1 MEGVP
6 CKKCHSEIFGAYQ
19 ASVHGKARTNGG
31 KNAPICSSCHFAH
44 DVKAAQASRSPKDMC
59 LGCHAKVLAAHK
71 EWLPNAGAH
80 FDSVS
85 CTVCHVSGEFKRA
98 IYLRLTDGASGD
110 MVTESA
116 MKVAMKEPASKTAG
130 SRKVN
135 IDPEHLWNIYQ
146 ELNTK
151 EHKVKMSG
159 TVGLSDS
166 QHAHYL
172 VPKGNAVRQCE
183 WCHTTDSE
191 FFTTISLTVKGKD
204 GRETFYNVDTAA
216 MGSLFAMLPLNQFYA
231 IGSMRQQ
238 AFDIMGAFMIMGGI
252 AVPVLHGTI
261 RMLTARVRR
270 ARQHAGPGRGTRP

>member
-1 MEGVP
+1 M
-6 CKKCHSEIFGAYQ
+6 Q
-19 ASVHGKARTNGG
+19 T
-31 KNAPICSSCHFAH
+31 
-44 DVKAAQASRSPKDMC
+44 
-59 LGCHAKVLAAHK
+59 
-71 EWLPNAGAH
+71 
-80 FDSVS
+80 
-85 CTVCHVSGEFKRA
+85 
-98 IYLRLTDGASGD
+98 
-110 MVTESA
+110 A
-116 MKVAMKEPASKTAG
+116 MKDPASKTAG
-130 SRKVN
+130 SRKNN

-151 EHKVKMSG
+151 EQKVKMSG

-183 WCHTTDSE
+183 WCHTADSE

-238 AFDIMGAFMIMGGI
+238 AFDIMGAVMIMGGL

-261 RMLTARVRR
+261 RMLTARMRR